1 MAVRKEMPGAAAAQS
16 TALSNSATQRGLPS
30 TKLDIET
37 DLDGVD
43 GRLLRQRE
51 RHARDGAAGDA
62 VSAEIEV
69 EVVGL
74 KRQPRVEG
82 VFEPAA
88 RGPAVLL
95 MADRGGSRQA
105 ERGRTG

>member
-1 MAVRKEMPGAAAAQS
+1 
-16 TALSNSATQRGLPS
+16 
-30 TKLDIET
+30 
-37 DLDGVD
+37 VD

-51 RHARDGAAGDA
+51 RHARDGAARDA
-62 VSAEIEV
+62 VTAEIEV
-69 EVVGL
+69 EVFGL
-74 KRQPRVEG
+74 EGQSRVEG
-82 VFEPAA
+82 IFETAT